1 MSQPER
7 RFAVADLFAEMRRRR
22 VVRFALGYCA
32 VAFVLLQLGEIV
44 LPAFG
49 LGDTGLRI
57 LVVLVVLGFPPG
69 VALAWIFELT
79 KEGIRRTRGGPGQG
93 MLPRVVFLVFTIG
106 IAGGL
111 AGWLSA
117 MGAFAPGQPAEM
129 VALEVYDPSEPV
141 TSIAVL
147 PLDDFSPDGGQAY
160 FASALQEELTAQL
173 SQLEWLRVASR
184 TSVVQYEGTTKSA
197 PVIGREL
204 GVDAL
209 VEGSV
214 TRSGDQVRITLQIIH
229 AASDSHI
236 RTLQFD
242 REVTDV
248 LALQSE
254 VARELAAEVPGQQ
267 DEPAG
272 LTQVAQVAGSSNP
285 DAQDAYLRG
294 RYEYGHGTL
303 EGYRRAVG
311 YFEEA
316 FQNDSS
322 FASALAGL
330 AGARFL
336 ADIEDGALDAEEVE
350 KAGDE
355 AIRALALDSTSAEA
369 REVLQFFE
377 RNLPPQALALQ
388 PSVPGQAS
396 IGPGFP
402 GPLAEL
408 DTAWAMTTTEIG
420 RGLEEAVGR
429 RILETERN
437 NVERQVFV
445 ARRRAASGRLDSAI
459 EALEAVVAEHPDA
472 SAAWE
477 TLARTQAIAGHAQ
490 AVAATVR
497 RWSVAGAPGAPD
509 AAAGGE
515 LERGMESDGD
525 LAGYWSWR
533 LARLRGR
540 QAEGRP
546 VRSTSLAEASLGA
559 GDHEGAIEQLQEA
572 LRAGEPRLTM
582 LRTDPAWDD
591 LRGKPAFTEIARE
604 ARTRFADSGRTRGQR
619 GGRPNPRQP

>member
-32 VAFVLLQLGEIV
+32 AAFVLLQLGEIV

-79 KEGIRRTRGGPGQG
+79 REGIRRTRGGPGQG

-117 MGAFAPGQPAEM
+117 MGAFAPGQPAEV

-147 PLDDFSPDGGQAY
+147 PLDDFSPDGGQTY
-160 FASALQEELTAQL
+160 FASALQEELAAQL

-254 VARELAAEVPGQQ
+254 VAMELAAEVPGQQ

-377 RNLPPQALALQ
+377 RNLPPQAFALQ
-388 PSVPGQAS
+388 PSVPGRAS

-408 DTAWAMTTTEIG
+408 DTAWAHDHDGDRPWSGGG
-420 RGLEEAVGR
+420 RGPPHPGDGAEQRGAPGFRGAPARRERAARLGHRSAGGGGGRASGCKRGVGNAGAHAGYCRTCPGCGGDGGPVERCRRAGCPGRRGRRRTRTRHGVGR
-429 RILETERN
+429 RPGGLL
-437 NVERQVFV
+437 VLA
-445 ARRRAASGRLDSAI
+445 ARTAAREAGRGA
-459 EALEAVVAEHPDA
+459 ARAEH
-472 SAAWE
+472 
-477 TLARTQAIAGHAQ
+477 
-490 AVAATVR
+490 
-497 RWSVAGAPGAPD
+497 
-509 AAAGGE
+509 
-515 LERGMESDGD
+515 
-525 LAGYWSWR
+525 LAGR
-533 LARLRGR
+533 
-540 QAEGRP
+540 
-546 VRSTSLAEASLGA
+546 
-559 GDHEGAIEQLQEA
+559 
-572 LRAGEPRLTM
+572 GEPR
-582 LRTDPAWDD
+582 R
-591 LRGKPAFTEIARE
+591 
-604 ARTRFADSGRTRGQR
+604 
-619 GGRPNPRQP
+619 GRP